1 MLTDPSTRPFRRW
14 ELATLAV
21 LAAVPR
27 LLIPGGAS
35 MWLDEIL
42 QTLQVQGGLLQ
53 TLEALRHDAVHP
65 PLEGLVSWL
74 LVHLGVPE
82 VGRRLLPIA
91 LGVATVVLLAG
102 WAGARFGRAAGWAT
116 GILAA
121 LSPVHVHYS
130 QELRPYAL
138 GLFFTVLACRRYD
151 ALGREP
157 TRRDVLL
164 LWLACLGCL
173 YSFYFAAAVFI
184 PLLAL
189 AAGEAVGGPPEERA
203 AARRRLRWAPL
214 FLGTLLLALLPWG
227 LAVAATGGRPIE
239 LPATAWDAGLA
250 GRRWQ
255 FFTAGGLEDTELG
268 WGGWLALG
276 LFLLGAARALR
287 SVAGRAVLAGVLAGT
302 VGVELLLQLTDH
314 WNSARYF
321 LPAWPFLTVTLALG
335 GTAPGAWLNRAWLN
349 RAWPDRWKPG
359 IPWAVIAPVTLLA
372 VFTVAQLHGTALLHR
387 HGRPDWHRLAKAAD
401 ALHRR
406 GEPIL
411 AANDWTATCLGH
423 YLEQVAERRGRRL
436 ARPISVDGEPARALA
451 AWPADRCALLAV
463 GGYPTAPDLAR
474 QLRRWPAPQEVRIG
488 KLRLVLL
495 GPRKAGA
502 AGCPRR
508 HLPRDLRRPPP
519 AFAGWPVGPPAE
531 SLLLDFDPATTA
543 DDLLYGWSAFERRPD
558 GTTFAWAVGR
568 HAGLG
573 LHLDHPRPL
582 RLRATLWPYP
592 LPDRHQ
598 RLTAELNGRRLG
610 TVPLDRGRQTIEVE
624 LPASAWRAGENRLDL
639 TFAYAAAPA
648 GVDPGSTDPR
658 RLAAAFDRLEL
669 MEVAE

>member
-1 MLTDPSTRPFRRW
+1 MPNPPPNGPLRRW

-27 LLIPGGAS
+27 LLIPGGSS

-42 QTLQVQGGLLQ
+42 ETLQVQGGLFQ

-65 PLEGLVSWL
+65 PLEALLSWL
-74 LVHLGVPE
+74 QVHLGVPE

-91 LGVATVVLLAG
+91 LGVATVVLLAD
-102 WAGARFGRAAGWAT
+102 WAAARFGRAAGWAT
-116 GILAA
+116 GFLAA

-157 TRRDVLL
+157 TRRHVLQ

-173 YSFYFAAAVFI
+173 YSFYFAAAVFA

-189 AAGEAVGGPPEERA
+189 GAGEAVGGPPEERA

-227 LAVAATGGRPIE
+227 FAVAATGGRPIE
-239 LPATAWDAGLA
+239 LPATEWDAGLA

-255 FFTAGGLEDTELG
+255 FFTAGGLETTELG

-276 LFLLGAARALR
+276 LFLLGAVRAGR

-335 GTAPGAWLNRAWLN
+335 VTAPAAWL
-349 RAWPDRWKPG
+349 DRWKPG
-359 IPWAVIAPVTLLA
+359 IRLATIIPVTLLA
-372 VFTVAQLHGTALLHR
+372 VFAVAQLHGIALLHR
-387 HGRPDWHRLAKAAD
+387 HGRPDWHRLARAAD
-401 ALHRR
+401 ALHRA

-411 AANDWTATCLGH
+411 AANGWTATSLGY

-436 ARPISVDGEPARALA
+436 PRPVSVDGDPARAVA

-463 GGYPTAPDLAR
+463 GGYPSTPELAR
-474 QLRRWPAPQEVRIG
+474 QLRHWPTPQEVRIG
-488 KLRLVLL
+488 ELRLVLL
-495 GPRKAGA
+495 GPREAGA

-508 HLPRDLRRPPP
+508 HLPRALRRPPP
-519 AFAGWPVGPPAE
+519 PFVGWPLGPPEE

-543 DDLLYGWSAFERRPD
+543 DDLLYGWSAFERRAD

-573 LHLDHPRPL
+573 LHLDRPRPL

-592 LPDRHQ
+592 LPGRRQ

-639 TFAYAAAPA
+639 TFADATAPA
-648 GVDPGSTDPR
+648 DVDPGSADRR
-658 RLAAAFDRLEL
+658 RLAVAFDRLEL
-669 MEVAE
+669 TEVAE